1 MDTYYRYTTPRQ
13 CLCPQHGYILPLYDT
28 PTVYG
33 SPAWIRTTGILH
45 PDVSVHKNEHKYTKR
60 ENASNQY
67 EAHRFALPSQNQAPK
82 DLLRR
87 AS

>member
-45 PDVSVHKNEHKYTKR
+45 PDVYDHKNEHEHTKR
-60 ENASNQY
+60 ENVSNQY
-67 EAHRFALPSQNQAPK
+67 EARQYALLNQNQV
-82 DLLRR
+82 LR
-87 AS
+87 AL